1 MGAIFKSLGMFF
13 WDNKIT
19 FLIIICSLVIL
30 IIVLR
35 KLIKANQKKK
45 ELRQAALE
53 RARDEKLNSF
63 ILNRYSPSDHK
74 EVYVPYD
81 VDYSDG
87 INGLQYDLNNRSVS
101 NPIMIQIIERT
112 GLSERKFALNASKG
126 IRIGTSKEDDIEII
140 SENRVMFQCELFV
153 IKNKLY
159 ARNNMPASMIIIKRN
174 KKQAVVDARGLAIK
188 SGDTLLIGTYSYTIT
203 IVD

>member
-174 KKQAVVDARGLAIK
+174 KKQAVVDARGLGIK

>member
-159 ARNNMPASMIIIKRN
+159 VKNNMPASIIIIKRN